1 MKKTYTAP
9 TLEEHKIA
17 RTQII
22 CVSGQL
28 DPEQTITTPEGVGAR
43 AFDEFEGF

>member
-9 TLEEHKIA
+9 KLEEHKIA
-17 RTQII
+17 ITQII

-28 DPEQTITTPEGVGAR
+28 DPNQTITDPNVVGAR

>member
-17 RTQII
+17 ITQII
-22 CVSGQL
+22 CVSGPL
-28 DPEQTITTPEGVGAR
+28 DPNQTIDNPSDVGAR
-43 AFDEFEGF
+43 PLDDFEGF

>member
-17 RTQII
+17 ITQII
-22 CVSGQL
+22 CLSGPL
-28 DPEQTITTPEGVGAR
+28 DPNQTIDNPSDVGAR
-43 AFDEFEGF
+43 PLDEFEGF